1 MPCALLLCPPRDSLF
16 LKDPKHTSH
25 CTGFWRPLCWLKT
38 CLLAWCRREN
48 PFKQIEQRCLRVPSP
63 DTMYSSATKPSDSPE
78 LPREVKILSKETL
91 CVNCFY
97 SNILFV
103 TSNQYNLD
111 VECFFKCFLYE
122 SLVFETKPQISQEI
136 PVISACIC
144 LASTWDLALH
154 RTANV
159 FRHTK
164 HTKPSPYCEIISDIV
179 SFRSKSNK
187 KTLIFISE
195 TSHSF

>member
-78 LPREVKILSKETL
+78 RPREVKILSKETL
-91 CVNCFY
+91 CVPFIPIFY
-97 SNILFV
+97 YVKSVQTRCRRMLFQMFPIRISGLWDKATNITGDPGNF
-103 TSNQYNLD
+103 
-111 VECFFKCFLYE
+111 
-122 SLVFETKPQISQEI
+122 SLNMSGLNMRFGV
-136 PVISACIC
+136 
-144 LASTWDLALH
+144 ASH
-154 RTANV
+154 CKRFPAN
-159 FRHTK
+159 
-164 HTKPSPYCEIISDIV
+164 
-179 SFRSKSNK
+179 
-187 KTLIFISE
+187 
-195 TSHSF
+195 